1 MDGIWIML
9 GLIVICLL
17 LVWVLTSSDTL
28 DDILRERADYDVWLR
43 RNQISEQ
50 KERELEK
57 QKDDLEHKGKMNELK
72 NEVDKLE
79 KMLKGK

>member
-43 RNQISEQ
+43 RNQMSEQ
-50 KERELEK
+50 KEKELER
-57 QKDDLEHKGKMNELK
+57 QKDDLEHKSKMSELK